1 MLIPIL
7 DSDWS
12 QISQEFNKNFEQMR
26 FFRTEKQCKE
36 RWFNHLTNKY
46 EISFKKITICCLES
60 IGLWKKTSSFYQNI
74 LKSQINGQRFPENS
88 LTKIKIK

>member
-36 RWFNHLTNKY
+36 RWFNHLSPFLNKY
-46 EISFKKITICCLES
+46 FL
-60 IGLWKKTSSFYQNI
+60 I
-74 LKSQINGQRFPENS
+74 LINNQQVKNPFIYLGS
-88 LTKIKIK
+88 LGFLRTM